1 MSQKHNITVTLVS
14 AEIIIIGSRY
24 QFFDVDFTFD
34 VDTLKITCTF
44 LNTMTTNTERS
55 CTVMFGLGKDINSC
69 RNLSQSLRS
78 EQNAGIISR
87 ISVDLPIP
95 LNNLISDDMCLV
107 VRASVARQAAEVKRM
122 LTVVLGTV
130 IYKCTLCEAF

>member
-1 MSQKHNITVTLVS
+1 MTQKHNIILS
-14 AEIIIIGSRY
+14 SEMIIIGSRN

-34 VDTLKITCTF
+34 VDTLKIMCTF
-44 LNTMTTNTERS
+44 LNITRTNTERS

-78 EQNAGIISR
+78 EQTAGIISR

-95 LNNLISDDMCLV
+95 LNKLTSNDMCLV
-107 VRASVARQAAEVKRM
+107 VRASDARHAAEVKRM

-130 IYKCTLCEAF
+130 ICKCTLCEAF